1 MKVITRALNE
11 RGLARFQ
18 GWLETGAA
26 GDAPFELLTDP
37 DTSDSVPGAGEVDQ
51 RDFPSR
57 YELALHILDALEGCD
72 FGRISFHKGLWSWL
86 SLFYLDLIAPENSE
100 GKRSRPPTYALILTP
115 FYREY
120 YRHIVRESVILAR
133 EHGEFSQVLLVSP
146 TGGIKVTASLVEI
159 ASRQELC
166 SYPSVVEL
174 AFRLYFDAR
183 RRAVRRGIAANER
196 PGSVRRLAVV
206 LQQLSLNFDL
216 QAMSARQVFD
226 LLPGEFERW
235 KGRVNFNEN
244 SETTALRDAVRAH
257 SNRSAGD
264 GRARPTVSF
273 EGIAIGSIW
282 EREQLATR
290 WGYRTFHA
298 LARGVFTPAG
308 DNKIILFVT
317 ALQQE
322 GLTHYANQLQ
332 NRTLCWEGE
341 RNHANDTR
349 IAQSPDKGDTIH
361 VFYREQHH
369 APFTYHGKALVKSF
383 ELFTEKPSK
392 FEFEL
397 EALNPEI
404 SGGGGGGGNP
414 V

>member
-1 MKVITRALNE
+1 MKAITRALNE
-11 RGLARFQ
+11 RGLTRFAA
-18 GWLETGAA
+18 WLEAGAV

-37 DTSDSVPGAGEVDQ
+37 DTSDPIPGAGEVEQ
-51 RDFPSR
+51 SDFPSR
-57 YELALHILDALEGCD
+57 YELALHVLDALEGCD

-86 SLFYLDLIAPENSE
+86 SLFYLDVIAPPNAD
-100 GKRSRPPTYALILTP
+100 GKRTRPPTYALILTP

-133 EHGEFSQVLLVSP
+133 EHGEFAQVLLMSP

-166 SYPSVVEL
+166 SNPSVVEL
-174 AFRLYFDAR
+174 AYRLYFDAR
-183 RRAVRRGIAANER
+183 RRIVRRGTAANDR

-216 QAMSARQVFD
+216 QAMSTRQIFD
-226 LLPGEFERW
+226 LLPSEFGRW
-235 KGRVNFNEN
+235 KNRVKFNGEA
-244 SETTALRDAVRAH
+244 EPGGLRDAVRSRA
-257 SNRSAGD
+257 SRPAGD
-264 GRARPTVSF
+264 GQPRPAVSF
-273 EGIAIGSIW
+273 DGIARGSVW
-282 EREQLATR
+282 EREQLAAR

-308 DNKIILFVT
+308 DKKIILFVT
-317 ALQQE
+317 AVQQE
-322 GLTHYANQLQ
+322 GLTQYANQLQ
-332 NRTLCWEGE
+332 GRVLHWEGE

-349 IAQSPDKGDTIH
+349 IAQSPDKGDEVH

-369 APFTYHGKALVKSF
+369 APFTYHGKAVVTSF
-383 ELFTEKPSK
+383 ELFTDKPSK

-397 EALNPEI
+397 ESLNPGI
-404 SGGGGGGGNP
+404 SAAGGSEGNP